1 MAARPPAAGAA
12 PLSPAPSDPALAPE
26 IAAVAE
32 PTVAH
37 ELVDPYGI
45 GKTVN
50 RLSSGSLRSG
60 RVALGILTAMLEED
74 EEVDALVQ
82 GMYQTYMAVAALTSR
97 RVLIAN
103 DHEWVPD
110 VRSIPLTRDVVVQ
123 GWQDDRAASL
133 TFIADGKAV
142 TVSLINDRP
151 LAQDF
156 AHRMRESVAALGR

>member
-1 MAARPPAAGAA
+1 VPEVDAVPEPA
-12 PLSPAPSDPALAPE
+12 
-26 IAAVAE
+26 
-32 PTVAH
+32 VAH
-37 ELVDPYGI
+37 ELVDPFGI

-60 RVALGILTAMLEED
+60 RVALGILTALLED
-74 EEVDALVQ
+74 GEEVDALVQ
-82 GMYQTYMAVAALTSR
+82 GMYQTYMAVAALTDR

-110 VRSIPLTRDVVVQ
+110 VRSIPLRPDLVVQ

-133 TFIADGKAV
+133 TFIVDAQAV
-142 TVSLINDRP
+142 TVSLISDRP

-156 AHRMRESVAALGR
+156 AHRMRASVGALPR